1 MPNSSMDSV
10 VVMPSLIDQVHLRMV
25 DAIAE
30 GVLVPGERLTQEQ
43 VAERLNVSRQPVSHA
58 LQLLKR
64 QGLAV
69 EHGRRGLSVALI
81 DPKTMRELYQL
92 RAVIDGLACRLAAE
106 RVACGQAPVA
116 EIEGLKERLSAGDL
130 CTDAPIHNWIAVDVA
145 FHQSIYVLSG
155 NVALA
160 ETVSE
165 RWPHFKRCMGT
176 SLSTPVVRAGIWVEH
191 AAIADAILSGA
202 ARAAES
208 AATHHAEKAGSAL
221 YQRLQEEAAVQA
233 PARRA

>member
-1 MPNSSMDSV
+1 MLNSIELIIAPN
-10 VVMPSLIDQVHLRMV
+10 LIDQVHTRLV

-30 GVLVPGERLTQEQ
+30 GILAPGERLTQEQ
-43 VAERLNVSRQPVSHA
+43 VAERLSVSRQPVSHA

-69 EHGRRGLSVALI
+69 EHGRRGLSVAPI
-81 DPKTMRELYQL
+81 DPERMRDLYQL
-92 RAVIDGLACRLAAE
+92 RAAIDGLACRLAAE
-106 RVACGQAPVA
+106 RVAWGQAPVV
-116 EIEGLKERLSAGDL
+116 EIDGLRERLSAGDL
-130 CTDAPIHNWIAVDVA
+130 PTEAPIHDWIVADVA
-145 FHQSIYVLSG
+145 FHQSIYLLSG

-176 SLSTPVVRAGIWVEH
+176 SLSTPMVRAGIWAEH

-202 ARAAES
+202 SRAAEG

-221 YQRLQEEAAVQA
+221 YQRLKEEDAGQA
-233 PARRA
+233 LAHRA

>member
-1 MPNSSMDSV
+1 MDSV
-10 VVMPSLIDQVHLRMV
+10 LVMPNLIDQVHTRMV

-30 GVLVPGERLTQEQ
+30 GVLAPGERLAQEQ

-69 EHGRRGLSVALI
+69 EHGRRGLSVAPF
-81 DPKTMRELYQL
+81 DPNRMRDLYQL

-106 RVACGQAPVA
+106 RVAHGEAPA
-116 EIEGLKERLSAGDL
+116 LEIDGLRERLSAGNL
-130 CTDAPIHNWIAVDVA
+130 STEAPIHDWIAADVA
-145 FHQSIYVLSG
+145 FHQSIYLLSG

-176 SLSTPVVRAGIWVEH
+176 SLSTPTVRAGIWAEH

-208 AATHHAEKAGSAL
+208 AATHHAERAGCAL
-221 YQRLQEEAAVQA
+221 YQRLNEEAAVQA
-233 PARRA
+233 SARRA

>member
-1 MPNSSMDSV
+1 MDSV
-10 VVMPSLIDQVHLRMV
+10 LIVPNLIDQVHIRMV

-30 GVLVPGERLTQEQ
+30 GVLAPGERLTQEQ

-69 EHGRRGLSVALI
+69 EHGRRGLSVAPI
-81 DPKTMRELYQL
+81 DPERMRDLYQL
-92 RAVIDGLACRLAAE
+92 RAVMDGLACRLAAE
-106 RVACGQAPVA
+106 RVARREAAQR
-116 EIEGLKERLSAGDL
+116 ETEEFRDRLSAGDTL
-130 CTDAPIHNWIAVDVA
+130 STDAPIHDWILADVA
-145 FHQSIYVLSG
+145 FHQSIYLLSR

-176 SLSTPVVRAGIWVEH
+176 SLSTPAVRAGIWAEH
-191 AAIADAILSGA
+191 AAIADAILAGA

-208 AATHHAEKAGSAL
+208 AAIYHAEKAGSAL
-221 YQRLQEEAAVQA
+221 YQRLKEEAAVEA
-233 PARRA
+233 PAHRA